1 MQVSNTAERRAFVD
15 KQREAGD
22 TENLDDIWRR
32 IKRPSGQLKR
42 VVNILRSTTGQTLG
56 ELRRPSAPVDVTL
69 SAEGLVAK
77 DFFLPT
83 VWNNLIQTQQ
93 LKPWAFETQQQGN
106 PTPSTSQFQPLTQ
119 PALLKSSLAARK
131 HSTRAKGPV
140 IKRRVHFKHR
150 GQNAIT
156 KGSVKRLARRGGV
169 KRISGDIVREANKSL
184 KTFLTDVIKN
194 AIVYADHVNRKTV
207 TTQDVLLSLKKLNKI
222 MYFTS

>member
-1 MQVSNTAERRAFVD
+1 MQVSNTVERRAFVN

-22 TENLDDIWRR
+22 TENLDDILKR

-42 VVNILRSTTGQTLG
+42 VVNILRSTIGQTLG

-69 SAEGLVAK
+69 SAEGLLAK
-77 DFFLPT
+77 DFFLPP
-83 VWNNLIQTQQ
+83 VWNNLLQTQQ
-93 LKPWAFETQQQGN
+93 LKPWAFENQQGN

-131 HSTRAKGPV
+131 HSTRATGPV

-184 KTFLTDVIKN
+184 KTFLTDVIQN